1 MERKK
6 VYSAVL
12 AALSSLTLASCKKE
26 TYETRQ
32 ENLIGYMDLENP
44 KDCPETDFICYNV
57 GNHEKIGV
65 KKQDQK
71 LEECLNNN
79 ISTAIIIDTEATTLL
94 EIYEDIEFTKGI
106 VEKHIIDLPVYLN
119 INNILEN
126 NNLAMTEK
134 AELIK
139 EYIRIT
145 EANNIYVGLYGT
157 STNLS
162 KLNQYGFTITEYDCF
177 IVEDGITEY
186 SGKSSIRQDINGNIK
201 STYYSIEHN
210 NDLASY
216 IKGKYNTS
224 EKFKQNGFAVL
235 TDEIT
240 IDEIAIKHDISV
252 NDLLKYNKKTIETLK
267 IGDTIR
273 IPNEIQN
280 KTKLVFPELKRQ
292 EKAVARGIDISYCQG
307 EASKTDF
314 KKLSEQIDFAILRI
328 SDQASQ
334 GFYELREDIRF
345 EEYYKACMENNI
357 LVGGYYVTHATTVSE
372 AKEEAQLV
380 ANRIKDLNITY
391 PIYIDY
397 ENIPNT
403 MYEQEFNKIKQ
414 NGGFEKML
422 EEISIIFNEIGVRF
436 GIYTNLSTFE
446 QMENMVGK
454 ETLNKYEIWL
464 GRNKNYT
471 KIEEVEDLG
480 PICKTENNRY
490 IYGCDM
496 NQVSDKIDN
505 LEIGNDIGCVD
516 YDLCYKKY
524 YEPKQLVEIPPEK
537 EFETKNYDR
546 KEPSRKKIYIGITTG
561 LITIFVINKKR
572 KKIKR
577 YIKKIIN
584 GKNKQK
590 VR

>member
-1 MERKK
+1 MKK
-6 VYSAVL
+6 KEVYSAIL
-12 AALSSLTLASCKKE
+12 AALSSLTLVSCKKE
-26 TYETRQ
+26 KQEIRQ
-32 ENLIGYMDLENP
+32 ENLIGYMDVENP
-44 KDCPETDFICYNV
+44 KDYPETDFICYNV
-57 GNHEKIGV
+57 GNYEKIGV
-65 KKQDQK
+65 KKQDEK

-106 VEKHIIDLPVYLN
+106 LEKHIIDLPVYLN

-126 NNLAMTEK
+126 DNLSMTEK
-134 AELIK
+134 TNLIK

-162 KLNQYGFTITEYDCF
+162 TINQYGFNITEYDCF
-177 IVEDGITEY
+177 TVEDGITEY
-186 SGKSSIRQDINGNIK
+186 NGKSNIRQDINGNIK

-210 NDLASY
+210 NNLADY

-240 IDEIAIKHDISV
+240 IDEIAINHQISV
-252 NDLLKYNKKTIETLK
+252 NDLLSFNKKTRETLK
-267 IGDTIR
+267 TGDIIR

-280 KTKLVFPELKRQ
+280 KTELVFPELKR
-292 EKAVARGIDISYCQG
+292 EKKAVARGIDISYCQG
-307 EASKTDF
+307 EAAKTDF
-314 KKLSEQIDFAILRI
+314 KALSEQIDFAILRI
-328 SDQASQ
+328 SDQAGQ

-345 EEYYKACMENNI
+345 EEYYNACMENNI
-357 LVGGYYVTHATTVSE
+357 LVGGYYVTHATTVNE
-372 AKEEAQLV
+372 AKEEAKLV

-391 PIYIDY
+391 PVYIDY
-397 ENIPNT
+397 ENIPGK

-414 NGGFEKML
+414 NGGFEHML
-422 EEISIIFNEIGVRF
+422 EEINKIFKEIGVRF
-436 GIYTNLSTFE
+436 GIYTNLSTFK
-446 QMENMVGK
+446 QMEDMVGI
-454 ETLNKYEIWL
+454 ETLSKYEIWL

-471 KIEEVEDLG
+471 KIEEVEDFG
-480 PICKTENNRY
+480 PICKTEDNKYNY
-490 IYGCDM
+490 DCDM
-496 NQVSDKIDN
+496 NQVSDKIQN
-505 LEIGNDIGCVD
+505 LEIGNDIGHVD
-516 YDLCYKKY
+516 YNLCYKKY

-537 EFETKNYDR
+537 EFETKDYDR

-561 LITIFVINKKR
+561 LITLFVINKKR

-577 YIKKIIN
+577 YIKRVIN
-584 GKNKQK
+584 NKNKQK
-590 VR
+590 VL